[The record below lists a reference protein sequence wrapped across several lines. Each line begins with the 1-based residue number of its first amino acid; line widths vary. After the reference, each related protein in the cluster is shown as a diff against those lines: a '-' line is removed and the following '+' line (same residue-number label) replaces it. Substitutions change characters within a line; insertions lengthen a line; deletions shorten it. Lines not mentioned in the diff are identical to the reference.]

1 MKYLIIGAGG
11 TGGCIG
17 GYLSK
22 IGKDVSFIARGTH
35 LKAIKEKG
43 LIIHSLQNGE
53 IKLENVKAYDSNEEF
68 GKFDVIFI
76 CVKGYSLHE
85 IISTIKKASHEKTIV
100 IPILNA
106 LSTEKK
112 LSKELSGITVL
123 DGCIYIGAYISAPGV
138 ITQDIKIFRVV
149 FGAKENTNV
158 DMGLLYKIKLDLE
171 QSGIEGVIS
180 DNISRDLFK
189 KFSFTS
195 AFAATGVY
203 FDAMAGEFQ
212 KDGECRDM
220 FILLLKELQKIAVV
234 LNIKLDTDLVKE
246 NLVILSGFSLDTTAS
261 MQKDLKT
268 GTNSEKDELIF
279 NIVRIAEKYDIDI
292 PNYRKIAE
300 SLK

>member
-17 GYLSK
+17 GYLSS
-22 IGKDVSFIARGTH
+22 IGKDVSFIARGAH

-43 LIIHSLQNGE
+43 LIIHSLQNGD

-112 LSKELSGITVL
+112 LSKELYGITVL
-123 DGCIYIGAYISAPGV
+123 DGCIYIAAYISAPGV

-171 QSGIEGVIS
+171 QAGIEGVIS

-220 FILLLKELQKIAVV
+220 FILLLKELQKIAIV

-246 NLVILSGFSLDTTAS
+246 NLSILSGFSLDTTAS

-292 PNYRKIAE
+292 PNYKKIAE